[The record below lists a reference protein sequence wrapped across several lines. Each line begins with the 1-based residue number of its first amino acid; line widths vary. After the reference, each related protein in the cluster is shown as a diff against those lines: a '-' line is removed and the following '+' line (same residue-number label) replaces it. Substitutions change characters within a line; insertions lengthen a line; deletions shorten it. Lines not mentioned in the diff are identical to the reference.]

1 MLTFRQKYKIIVKY
15 LIAGANFSLFTFH
28 FSLYFVILQ
37 RKNKKAMKK
46 LNSRTYLYI
55 AAIGLLLI
63 IGLIAFYAVT
73 PVSLADSTQYLY
85 IDDDDTQDSVLVK
98 LQPLTSSSGM
108 TSLSTL
114 FRHSDYNEHVR
125 SGRYAIEPGD
135 GPVTV
140 FRRLKNGQ
148 QSSFNLTI
156 PEVRTLDRLA
166 AVLGQKLM
174 LDSATIADALYSE
187 ETCQHYGY
195 DTTTIA
201 AMFVPNTYDV
211 YWNMSTDKL
220 LERMQKEHDRF
231 WDGEREAKAARM
243 QLTPVEVCTLASIID
258 EETANNAEKPMI
270 AGMYLN
276 RLKQNMPLQADPTIK
291 FALKQFE
298 LKRIWQKLL
307 QTDSPYN
314 TYKNEGLPPGPIKI
328 ASIKGIDAVLNAVD
342 HDYLYMCAKEDF
354 SGTHNFAT
362 TYQEHLKNA
371 ARYAKAL
378 NERGIK

>member
-1 MLTFRQKYKIIVKY
+1 
-15 LIAGANFSLFTFH
+15 
-28 FSLYFVILQ
+28 
-37 RKNKKAMKK
+37 MKK
-46 LNSRTYLYI
+46 LNSKVYLYV
-55 AAIGLLLI
+55 AIVGLLLI
-63 IGLIAFYAVT
+63 AGLLAFHLMT
-73 PVSLADSTQYLY
+73 TVSGSESTVYLY
-85 IDDDDTQDSVLVK
+85 IDDDDTQDSVIVK
-98 LQPLTSSSGM
+98 LQPLTAPAGLA
-108 TSLSTL
+108 SLSTL
-114 FRHSDYNEHVR
+114 LRHSDYSEHVR
-125 SGRYAIEPGD
+125 SGRYAIEPDD
-135 GPVTV
+135 GPITV

-156 PEVRTLDRLA
+156 PEMRTMDRLA

-174 LDSATIADALYSE
+174 LDSATIADALYSQ
-187 ETCQHYGY
+187 ETCQQYGY

-220 LERMQKEHDRF
+220 LERMQKEHDHF
-231 WDGEREAKAARM
+231 WQGDREAKAAQM
-243 QLTPVEVCTLASIID
+243 QLTPVEICTLASIID

-307 QTDSPYN
+307 TIDSPYN

-362 TYQEHLKNA
+362 TYQEHMKNA

>member
-1 MLTFRQKYKIIVKY
+1 MNYVT
-15 LIAGANFSLFTFH
+15 AEANFSLFTFH

>member
-1 MLTFRQKYKIIVKY
+1 MKKFNSKVYLYVAIVGLV
-15 LIAGANFSLFTFH
+15 LIAGLVAYHLMS
-28 FSLYFVILQ
+28 
-37 RKNKKAMKK
+37 
-46 LNSRTYLYI
+46 
-55 AAIGLLLI
+55 
-63 IGLIAFYAVT
+63 
-73 PVSLADSTQYLY
+73 PVAKGYSTVYLY
-85 IDDDDTQDSVLVK
+85 IDDNDTQDSVLVK
-98 LQPLTSSSGM
+98 LQPLTSTSGM
-108 TSLSTL
+108 ASLSAL
-114 FRHSDYNEHVR
+114 LRHSSYSEHVR

-135 GPVTV
+135 GPVTI

-156 PEVRTLDRLA
+156 PEVRTMDRLA

-174 LDSATIADALYSE
+174 LDSATIADALYSQ

-211 YWNMSTDKL
+211 YWNMGVDKL
-220 LERMQKEHDRF
+220 LERMQKEHDHF
-231 WDGEREAKAARM
+231 WQGEREAKAAQM
-243 QLTPVEVCTLASIID
+243 QLTPVEICTLASIID

-276 RLKQNMPLQADPTIK
+276 RLKTHMPLQADPTIK

-307 QTDSPYN
+307 TTDSPYN

-362 TYQEHLKNA
+362 TYKDHLKNA

-378 NERGIK
+378 NDRGIK